1 MYMPLY
7 IPLYSHIVSD
17 DFSVV
22 VASPKVT
29 PLRLVFLRHQR
40 PLEPWH
46 PQISWMGKT
55 RENPIEMDGMY
66 ERGTTM
72 DHETSMFVLHKD
84 LNPPF
89 FAEKETSSN
98 PSGADGGNV
107 GAATMHRQN
116 VTLHPMLAPPSGVI
130 PGHVGRRG
138 RGKIGPVF
146 FSTKMEPETKTEAW
160 IK

>member
-7 IPLYSHIVSD
+7 IPLYSHIISD

-89 FAEKETSSN
+89 FCGKRNKFKSIRGWWWQRRGIDHASSECDFASDVGASIRGYSWPRRTERAEKDW
-98 PSGADGGNV
+98 PGFFLDQDGAWN
-107 GAATMHRQN
+107 QN
-116 VTLHPMLAPPSGVI
+116 WGVD
-130 PGHVGRRG
+130 
-138 RGKIGPVF
+138 
-146 FSTKMEPETKTEAW
+146 
-160 IK
+160 

>member
-107 GAATMHRQN
+107 GASTMHRQN
-116 VTLHPMLAPPSGVI
+116 VTLHPDVGASIRGYSWPRRTERAGKDW
-130 PGHVGRRG
+130 PG
-138 RGKIGPVF
+138 F
-146 FSTKMEPETKTEAW
+146 FLDQDGA
-160 IK
+160 